1 MTDPYAAA
9 RPAERREHT
18 RRWDTAAKALGI
30 DPTTTNRTEL
40 DRIRAKYK
48 ETP

>member
-1 MTDPYAAA
+1 VTDPYAAA

-18 RRWDTAAKALGI
+18 RRWDAAAKALGI
-30 DPTTTNRTEL
+30 DPNTHDPTEL

-48 ETP
+48 ETR